1 MENQNFQL
9 EDFERSGVGSGKPA
23 VVGDIPKMEQKM
35 ENNSEDEQCEEK
47 NDDSTEDNGKNNA
60 EDKKDVSLPPVG
72 VFEVVSILS
81 HFYLLE

>member
-9 EDFERSGVGSGKPA
+9 EDFEGSGVGLGSGNPA
-23 VVGDIPKMEQKM
+23 VVDDIPMKEEQTM
-35 ENNSEDEQCEEK
+35 ANNSEDDQCEEK
-47 NDDSTEDNGKNNA
+47 NDNSTEDKAKNNA

-81 HFYLLE
+81 P